1 VQHALHFA
9 VAPDTGT
16 ERTRLDSTEYRRT
29 TLDNGLRILTQPMP
43 GTRSVAVSVY
53 VGAGSRY
60 ETPAEAGIS
69 HLLEHLVFKGT
80 KKRPTPQ
87 EISELIDGV
96 GGVMNA
102 GTDREL
108 TVYYAKV
115 ARPHFSR
122 AADVLTDMVRNP
134 LIAAAEL
141 EKERKVVIEEL
152 ASIADSP
159 PQLVDILL
167 DATMWPDQ
175 PLGRDVAGSEA
186 SVTAITRDATMDYLA
201 RQYVPNNIVV
211 AVAGAIDHDEVVAF
225 IQDALGDWQRG
236 VPSSWFPAVDGQDAS
251 RVAVMYKKTEQ
262 AHIEIA
268 VHALSNQD
276 PDRFTLDLISVIL
289 GEGMSSR
296 LFMEL
301 REKRALCYDVHSYAS
316 HYLDTGS
323 FAVYAG
329 VDPKKAVEATGALIE
344 ELAKMRGDGVSEDEL
359 RKSKELSKGRLLLRM
374 EDTRSVSG
382 WLGGQEMLNGTIR
395 TPDEVVELIEAVTVD
410 DVRRVAHK
418 LLDERKLTMALV
430 GPFRSET
437 RFARLLRL

>member
-1 VQHALHFA
+1 L
-9 VAPDTGT
+9 
-16 ERTRLDSTEYRRT
+16 ESNEYRRT
-29 TLDNGLRILTQPMP
+29 TLDNGLRIVTSPMP
-43 GTRSVAVSVY
+43 ATRSVSVSLY

-60 ETPAEAGIS
+60 EKPEEAGIS

-80 KKRPTPQ
+80 EKRPTAQ

-115 ARPHFSR
+115 ARPHFDR
-122 AADVLTDMVRNP
+122 AADVLTDMLRRP
-134 LIAAAEL
+134 LIAAEEL

-152 ASIADSP
+152 ASTTDSP
-159 PQLVDILL
+159 AQLVDVLL

-186 SVTAITRDATMDYLA
+186 SVSALTRESTLDYLR

-211 AVAGAIDHDEVVAF
+211 AVAGAIEHDEVVQF
-225 IQDALGDWQRG
+225 MDGALGDWHRG
-236 VPSSWFPAVDGQDAS
+236 VPSSWFPAVNGQDAA
-251 RVAVMYKKTEQ
+251 RCAVMYKKTEQ

-276 PDRFTLDLISVIL
+276 PDRFPLDLISVIL

-329 VDPKKAVEATGALIE
+329 VDPKKTVEATQALVE
-344 ELAKMRGDGVSEDEL
+344 ELAKMRADGISDEEL
-359 RKSKELSKGRLLLRM
+359 HKAKELSKGRLLLRM
-374 EDTRSVSG
+374 EDTRAVSG
-382 WLGGQEMLNGTIR
+382 WMGGQEMLNGTIR
-395 TPDEVVELIEAVTVD
+395 TPDEVVELIEAVTGD
-410 DVRRVAHK
+410 DVKRVARK
-418 LLDERKLTMALV
+418 LLDETQMTMALV
-430 GPFRSET
+430 GPFRSD
-437 RFARLLRL
+437 RQFAKLLKLG

>member
-1 VQHALHFA
+1 MEGNGYQ
-9 VAPDTGT
+9 
-16 ERTRLDSTEYRRT
+16 RT
-29 TLDNGLRILTQPMP
+29 TLDNGLRIVTETMP
-43 GTRSVAVSVY
+43 STRSVAVSLY

-60 ETPAEAGIS
+60 ERPEEAGIS

-80 KKRPTPQ
+80 PKRPSAQ
-87 EISELIDGV
+87 EISELIEGV
-96 GGVMNA
+96 GGLMNA

-115 ARPHFSR
+115 ARPHFDR

-134 LIAAAEL
+134 LIAQVEL

-152 ASIADSP
+152 SSIGDSP
-159 PQLVDILL
+159 AQLVDVLL

-175 PLGRDVAGSEA
+175 PLGRDVAGTEE
-186 SVTAITRDATMDYLA
+186 SVTALTREGTLDYLK

-211 AVAGAIDHDEVVAF
+211 AVAGAIEHTEVVDF
-225 IQDALGDWQRG
+225 VRDALGDWKRG
-236 VPSSWFPAVDGQDAS
+236 KPTKWFPAINGQHEP
-251 RVAVMYKKTEQ
+251 RTAVQYKQTEQ

-268 VHALSNQD
+268 THAMSSQD
-276 PDRFTLDLISVIL
+276 PDRFALDLISVIL

-296 LFMEL
+296 LFLEL

-329 VDPKKAVEATGALIE
+329 VDPKKAVESSQALLEEMAKIRDDSVTDE
-344 ELAKMRGDGVSEDEL
+344 ELYKA
-359 RKSKELSKGRLLLRM
+359 KELSKGRLLLRM

-382 WLGGQEMLNGTIR
+382 WLGGQEMLNGHIK
-395 TPDEVVELIEAVTVD
+395 TPDEVVALVEAVTPAD
-410 DVRRVAHK
+410 MRRVAK
-418 LLDERKLTMALV
+418 KILDPNQMTMAVV
-430 GPFRSET
+430 GPFRSEKK
-437 RFARLLRL
+437 FAKLLG

>member
-1 VQHALHFA
+1 VEAA
-9 VAPDTGT
+9 
-16 ERTRLDSTEYRRT
+16 EYRRT
-29 TLDNGLRILTQPMP
+29 TLDNGLRIVSSPMP
-43 GTRSVAVSVY
+43 GTRSVAVSLY

-60 ETPAEAGIS
+60 ERAEEAGIS
-69 HLLEHLVFKGT
+69 HLIEHLVFKGT
-80 KKRPTPQ
+80 EKRPTAQ

-115 ARPHFSR
+115 ARPHFER
-122 AADVLTDMVRNP
+122 AADVLTDMLRHP
-134 LIAAAEL
+134 LIAADEL

-152 ASIADSP
+152 ASITDSP
-159 PQLVDILL
+159 PQLVDVLL

-186 SVTAITRDATMDYLA
+186 SVSALTRESTLDYLR
-201 RQYVPNNIVV
+201 RQYVTNNMVV
-211 AVAGAIDHDEVVAF
+211 AVAGAIEHDEVTAF
-225 IQDALGDWQRG
+225 IERALGDWQRG
-236 VPSSWFPAVDGQDAS
+236 VPSSWFPAVNPDGAS
-251 RVAVMYKKTEQ
+251 GPDGRSGGQGAARIAVLYKRTEQ

-276 PDRFTLDLISVIL
+276 PDRFALDLISVIL

-316 HYLDTGS
+316 HYLDTGA

-329 VDPKKAVEATGALIE
+329 VDPKKTVEATQALIE
-344 ELAKMRGDGVSEDEL
+344 ELAKMRASGITEDEL
-359 RKSKELSKGRLLLRM
+359 RKAKELSKGRLLLRM

-382 WLGGQEMLNGTIR
+382 WLGGQEMLNGVIR

-410 DVRRVAHK
+410 DVTRVARK
-418 LLDERKLTMALV
+418 LLDETQMTMALV
-430 GPFRSET
+430 GPFRSD
-437 RFARLLRL
+437 RQFARLLKL

>member
-1 VQHALHFA
+1 V
-9 VAPDTGT
+9 DTP
-16 ERTRLDSTEYRRT
+16 EFQRN
-29 TLDNGLRILTQPMP
+29 TLENGLRIVTQSMP
-43 GTRSVAVSVY
+43 GTRSVAVSIY

-60 ETPAEAGIS
+60 EAPDEAGIS

-80 KKRPTPQ
+80 TKRPTPQ

-122 AADVLTDMVRNP
+122 AADVLTDMVRDP
-134 LIAAAEL
+134 LVAGEEL

-159 PQLVDILL
+159 AQLVDVLL

-186 SVTAITRDATMDYLA
+186 SVTALTRASTLDYMH

-211 AVAGAIDHDEVVAF
+211 AVAGAIEHEEVVSF
-225 IQDALGDWQRG
+225 MQGALGDWRRG
-236 VPSSWFPAVDGQDAS
+236 VPSSWFPAVDGQDTS
-251 RVAVMYKKTEQ
+251 RIAVMYKKTEQ

-276 PDRFTLDLISVIL
+276 PDRFALDLISVIL

-329 VDPKKAVEATGALIE
+329 VDPKKAVEATGALVE
-344 ELAKMRGDGVSEDEL
+344 ELAKMRADGVTEDEL
-359 RKSKELSKGRLLLRM
+359 RKAKELSKGRLLLRM

-382 WLGGQEMLNGTIR
+382 WLGGQEMLNGEIR
-395 TPDEVVELIEAVTVD
+395 SPDEVVALIEAVQVD
-410 DVRRVAHK
+410 DVKRIAAK

-437 RFARLLRL
+437 KFARLLKL